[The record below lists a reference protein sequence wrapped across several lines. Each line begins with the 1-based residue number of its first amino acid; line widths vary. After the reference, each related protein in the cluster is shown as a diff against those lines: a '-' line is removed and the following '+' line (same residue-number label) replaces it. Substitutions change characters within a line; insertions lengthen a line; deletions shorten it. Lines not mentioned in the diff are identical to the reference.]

1 MLRVK
6 EVAARLRVHPA
17 TVYRW
22 INEGHLP
29 AVRYGRPVVV
39 GGSGKSRGGG
49 AIRIPE
55 AALAD
60 FSPPET
66 TRAA

>member
-6 EVAARLRVHPA
+6 EVAKVLRVHPA

-22 INEGHLP
+22 IDEGHMP

-39 GGSGKSRGGG
+39 GETKRQRGGG
-49 AIRIPE
+49 AIRVPE
-55 AALAD
+55 SALAD
-60 FSPPET
+60 FTPPT
-66 TRAA
+66 IDAA